1 VDVYLVRVM
10 FPVRQLLRRS
20 RAMDIIGED
29 HVWHSISAA
38 VGRARETHG
47 INAPAVPVEPDA
59 DVLPPG
65 VHPYGYRRRSHED
78 DHGHIEM

>member
-1 VDVYLVRVM
+1 
-10 FPVRQLLRRS
+10 
-20 RAMDIIGED
+20 
-29 HVWHSISAA
+29 VWHSISAA
-38 VGRARETHG
+38 VKRARETHG

-78 DHGHIEM
+78 DHGHLEM